1 MSAAGDRVAVACGRG
16 QSLPAPA
23 VPAVS
28 GREDLARLRYANNL
42 LRVAR
47 MHGDAHHRRLR
58 LDPVIEALPGLA
70 DVITA
75 EDPAVAAA
83 EGRAQGGVQHIRIM
97 RRDPQIAAVGQREN
111 RPTSMSC
118 QCAPRSSLRKRPM
131 RLARNT
137 VPGAAALQASA
148 WPSSMPSISV

>member
-1 MSAAGDRVAVACGRG
+1 MSKQAVDPGVGVMAPVDAVWREAGFAEVAEHRCGVGEPQTVVQRVNPMRDRRRGVRSRTSMTSPTQRLTSAAGARVAVAGARG

-28 GREDLARLRYANNL
+28 GGEDLARLRHANNL

-75 EDPAVAAA
+75 EDPAVAPP
-83 EGRAQGGVQHIRIM
+83 EGRAH
-97 RRDPQIAAVGQREN
+97 
-111 RPTSMSC
+111 
-118 QCAPRSSLRKRPM
+118 
-131 RLARNT
+131 
-137 VPGAAALQASA
+137 
-148 WPSSMPSISV
+148 

>member
-1 MSAAGDRVAVACGRG
+1 LSSLLTGPLGYETGANLQALGLPRLMSAAGDRVAIAGARG

-58 LDPVIEALPGLA
+58 LDPAIEALPGLA

-75 EDPAVAAA
+75 EDPAIAAA
-83 EGRAQGGVQHIRIM
+83 EGGAQGGVQHIWIM
-97 RRDPQIAAVGQREN
+97 RRDRRHQTIRSKSYAKG
-111 RPTSMSC
+111 TS
-118 QCAPRSSLRKRPM
+118 RNKRVVWRM
-131 RLARNT
+131 G
-137 VPGAAALQASA
+137 V
-148 WPSSMPSISV
+148 W

>member
-1 MSAAGDRVAVACGRG
+1 MSAAGDRVAVAGARG
-16 QSLPAPA
+16 KSLPAPA

-28 GREDLARLRYANNL
+28 GREDLACLRYANNL

-83 EGRAQGGVQHIRIM
+83 ESRAQGGVQHIRIM
-97 RRDPQIAAVGQREN
+97 RRDPQIAAVGQR
-111 RPTSMSC
+111 
-118 QCAPRSSLRKRPM
+118 
-131 RLARNT
+131 
-137 VPGAAALQASA
+137 
-148 WPSSMPSISV
+148 